1 MLTGLLCLIG
11 TAIYAQAPVAAFT
24 SNVTQGCAPLG
35 VAFKD
40 QSTNSPTSWE
50 WDFGNGST
58 SSSQNPG
65 CTYSTPGTYTVTLIV
80 KNASGANAVRMTN
93 YITVYPSPTVSFGNN
108 LTGGVACVPATI
120 QFTNYSTPGQGSIV
134 SYNWTFGDGGTSNQA
149 APTHTYTTTGY
160 FNVSLTVTNSA
171 GCSNKATY
179 NRNIRVVQ
187 GIQPQ
192 FTWTRCPLPVR
203 PPTC

>member
-1 MLTGLLCLIG
+1 MLTGLVCLIG
-11 TAIYAQAPVAAFT
+11 TAIFAQAPVAAFT

-93 YITVYPSPTVSFGNN
+93 YITVYPPRLYHSATISARTAWPAYRPIPSSPTIPRRGKALLPPMPGPSAMEPAAV
-108 LTGGVACVPATI
+108 TPPPPIPIPQPAT
-120 QFTNYSTPGQGSIV
+120 ST
-134 SYNWTFGDGGTSNQA
+134 
-149 APTHTYTTTGY
+149 
-160 FNVSLTVTNSA
+160 
-171 GCSNKATY
+171 
-179 NRNIRVVQ
+179 
-187 GIQPQ
+187 
-192 FTWTRCPLPVR
+192 
-203 PPTC
+203 